1 VASGL
6 EKTAR
11 LITGA
16 AAIMVTVF
24 LAFGLAEVVIIKA
37 IGIGLAVAVAI
48 DATLVRALVVPA
60 VMRLLGDWNW
70 WAPRPLRNLYD
81 RAGLGDFTA
90 EPTAD
95 RELEV
100 A

>member
-1 VASGL
+1 
-6 EKTAR
+6 
-11 LITGA
+11 
-16 AAIMVTVF
+16 M
-24 LAFGLAEVVIIKA
+24 IIKA

-70 WAPRPLRNLYD
+70 WAPRPLRRLYD
-81 RAGLGDFTA
+81 RAGLGDFTS
-90 EPTAD
+90 EPIP
-95 RELEV
+95 ELEV